1 MTAHRNRPFRRL
13 GRGVMAFVA
22 VAAGAAL
29 LAGCGTRVAYGAAGA
44 QAASSHPEPPPIP
57 ALTLRLVAAR
67 EMAAIRPLNPGH
79 EPGIGDRARRE
90 AAAVSVALA
99 HHRSGSKAVGVT
111 LARVQARTAGLGT
124 ARVVW
129 LVSIDPYG
137 GAYPTGRT
145 ACSGTMI
152 WPVNYVIDVVSV
164 TGRWLHE
171 WAGHVRGVPE
181 LPVLGKQLPP
191 RAGSYCPPAQPGS

>member
-1 MTAHRNRPFRRL
+1 M
-13 GRGVMAFVA
+13 A
-22 VAAGAAL
+22 VAAVAAL
-29 LAGCGTRVAYGAAGA
+29 LAGCGTQVAHGAAEA
-44 QAASSHPEPPPIP
+44 QAAASRPGPPPIP
-57 ALTLRLVAAR
+57 AATLRLVAAQ
-67 EMAAIRPLNPGH
+67 EMAAIRPLAPGH
-79 EPGIGDRARRE
+79 GPGTGDRARRE

-99 HHRSGSKAVGVT
+99 RHRSRSKAVAVT

-137 GAYPTGRT
+137 GAYPTGSA

-152 WPVNYVIDVVSV
+152 WPANYVIDVVSV
-164 TGRWLHE
+164 TGQWLTE
-171 WAGHVRGVPE
+171 WAGHVRGVPD

-191 RAGSYCPPAQPGS
+191 RAGSFCPPAQPGS